1 MTMVYSLQD
10 FVNITFDGFDL
21 KLPSETIDII
31 QELSTQVGSPTYIKT
46 PVFQKRD
53 KTKDSAAAAAAQQPK
68 PGFRKKR
75 SNKNMEINDSDWETL
90 RTFHVTKLEQ
100 KVGLEAEIDVIRS
113 HLNKMSDKNY
123 DQMKTNIVD
132 ILDKFIEEGISPEE
146 MIHVSSTIFDIASN
160 NRFFSKVYADLY
172 SELIQKYEIMKEI
185 FDKSFQTFIE
195 LFQVIEYVD
204 PDVDYNKYCKV
215 NKDNEKRKSLSAFF
229 VNLSKIG
236 VLKNEQL
243 LDLTHKMLTTVS
255 DLMKQEEKK
264 SQVDEYME
272 NIAILYNKDLF
283 SGVGSG
289 SGGEDNYL
297 IEGKT
302 IIETIKMLSL
312 CKVKTYPSL
321 SNKSI
326 FKCMDIID
334 M

>member
-1 MTMVYSLQD
+1 MIYSLQD

-21 KLPSETIDII
+21 KLPNETIDII

-53 KTKDSAAAAAAQQPK
+53 KTKDSVAAAQQPK
-68 PGFRKKR
+68 LAFRKKR
-75 SNKNMEINDSDWETL
+75 SNKNVEINDSDWETL
-90 RTFHVTKLEQ
+90 RTFHATKLEQ

-132 ILDKFIEEGISPEE
+132 ILDRFIEEGISPEE

-204 PDVDYNKYCKV
+204 PDVDYNKYCKI
-215 NKDNEKRKSLSAFF
+215 NKDNEKRKSLSSFF

-236 VLKNEQL
+236 VLKVEQL
-243 LDLTHKMLTTVS
+243 VDLTHKMLSTVVE
-255 DLMKQEEKK
+255 LMKQEEKK
-264 SQVDEYME
+264 SQVDEYIE
-272 NIAILYNKDLF
+272 NIALLYNKHLF
-283 SGVGSG
+283 NGS
-289 SGGEDNYL
+289 ENENNYL
-297 IEGKT
+297 VEGKT

-312 CKVKTYPSL
+312 LKVKMYPSL

-326 FKCMDIID
+326 FKCMDIVD
-334 M
+334 V